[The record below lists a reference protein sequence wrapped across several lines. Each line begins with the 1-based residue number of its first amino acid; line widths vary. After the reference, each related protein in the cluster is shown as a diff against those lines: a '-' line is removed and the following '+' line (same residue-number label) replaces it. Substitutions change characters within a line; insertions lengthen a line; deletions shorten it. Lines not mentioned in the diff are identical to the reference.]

1 MQKYKICF
9 GRTIFSFFWRTEAG
23 NPKKLA
29 NFVFQMNTLNRILTL
44 LTVIAMTV
52 STFAATPTTLGID
65 GEESTSIGIY
75 IKDLSTGRVLAERNA
90 QMALTPASVMK
101 AITTA
106 SVLSLEGSDRSFR
119 TRVSLRGSRDG
130 ARWRG
135 DLVVHGV
142 SDPTLESDNFK
153 SRKGF
158 CDSIVASLR
167 RMGITN
173 ISGTIIVKEP
183 LKDAGP
189 ILQWE
194 IEDVAWPYGAGL
206 YGFNWRDNT
215 VTVYPNTGRTRP
227 EAPGLDI
234 EVVRSTTGNDLVR
247 GVYSDRL
254 MVFSRNR
261 SAEWAVNTTVPDPA
275 AVFGAELRAK
285 LSSAGISIG
294 EATASAD
301 TDAETTVHT
310 HQSAPFGEIMRSL
323 MIRSDNLFAEGM
335 LRSLS
340 PDGRR
345 KDAINREKE
354 LWATRGVNPRYTIIN
369 DGSGLTRANRLSA
382 KFIGDVLEWMASSPN
397 AQTYAGF
404 FPRAGREGTMRGM
417 LAKSAL
423 KGKIALKTGSVSSVQ
438 CYAGYKL
445 DANGRPTHVI
455 VVLVNGFFCPRAQV
469 RKGTE
474 RLLESIF
481 L

>member
-1 MQKYKICF
+1 MATFLF
-9 GRTIFSFFWRTEAG
+9 GFMHSVSDF
-23 NPKKLA
+23 LA
-29 NFVFQMNTLNRILTL
+29 NFASEMKTTNRFVILL
-44 LTVIAMTV
+44 AALAVAV
-52 STFAATPTTLGID
+52 TFASAQQPLLGID
-65 GEESTSIGIY
+65 GEESTSVGIY
-75 IKDLSTGRVLAERNA
+75 IKNLATGEVVVERNA

-101 AITTA
+101 AVTSAT
-106 SVLSLEGSDRSFR
+106 VLSLEGGDRRFE
-119 TRVSLRGSRDG
+119 TRVALRGSGDG

-135 DLVVHGV
+135 DIVVHGS
-142 SDPTLESDNFK
+142 SDPTLESDNFR

-158 CDSIVASLR
+158 CDSIVSALR
-167 RMGITN
+167 RKGITH
-173 ISGTIIVKEP
+173 ISGTIVVNEP

-215 VTVYPNTGRTRP
+215 VTVYPNTGRISP
-227 EAPGLDI
+227 AAPGLSMD
-234 EVVRSTTGNDLVR
+234 VVRSNTGNNLVR

-275 AVFGAELRAK
+275 AVFGAELRSK
-285 LSSAGISIG
+285 LERAGISIG
-294 EATASAD
+294 DESVSAATDS
-301 TDAETTVHT
+301 ETVLYT
-310 HQSAPFGEIMRSL
+310 HRSAPFAEILRSL
-323 MIRSDNLFAEGM
+323 MVRSDNLFAEGM
-335 LRSLS
+335 LRSLA

-345 KDAINREKE
+345 KDAIDREKE
-354 LWATRGVNPRYTIIN
+354 LWATRGISPRYTIIN

-382 KFIGDVLEWMASSPN
+382 KFIGDILEWMASSPM
-397 AQTYAGF
+397 ASTYAGF

-445 DANGRPTHVI
+445 DNNGRPTHVI
-455 VVLVNGFFCPRAQV
+455 VVMVNGFFCPRAQV
-469 RKGTE
+469 RKATE
-474 RLLESIF
+474 RLLERTF